1 MSLFG
6 FLEVIDLF
14 YVSICKYIFLKLPL
28 QDSTSV
34 IMEKKLN
41 FVLIDDD
48 DIFNYLNQRVLK
60 SANIAGKIITFS
72 NAKDALAYFA
82 ESKENCSD
90 IILLDIRMP
99 EMDGFEFLE
108 EFIELHCSNTNIFML
123 TSSLDEK
130 DKEKAGTFPP
140 VKGFLSK
147 PLTGDKVN
155 EIYGS
160 YLK

>member
-1 MSLFG
+1 MSLFE

-28 QDSTSV
+28 QDNTSV

-41 FVLIDDD
+41 FVIIDDD
-48 DIFNYLNQRVLK
+48 NIMNFISNRVLK
-60 SANIAGKIITFS
+60 NSGIANNITTFS
-72 NAKDALAYFA
+72 NAKQALGFFS

-108 EFIELHCSNTNIFML
+108 EFVELNCSHTNIFML

-130 DKEKAGTFPP
+130 DKEKAHTFLP

-147 PLTGDKVN
+147 PLTEDKVN